1 METKTKFFYV
11 LALFVWALI
20 AIATSAAVW
29 NSKPGAFLS
38 VVAALNLVINGLVI
52 YGKAKKLQGL

>member
-1 METKTKFFYV
+1 MNDGRKPILV
-11 LALFVWALI
+11 AALFIWALI

-38 VVAALNLVINGLVI
+38 VVAALNLAINGLCI
-52 YGKAKKLQGL
+52 YRQATKLKD